1 MKYNIKLQNLRQ
13 YPFLFHQADESKSKD
28 ELLDAERLKCEK
40 ISQEIEK
47 VQVLVKQADAR

>member
-1 MKYNIKLQNLRQ
+1 MVI
-13 YPFLFHQADESKSKD
+13 PFLFHQTDESKSKN

-47 VQVLVKQADAR
+47 VQVLVKQADARYTILAL